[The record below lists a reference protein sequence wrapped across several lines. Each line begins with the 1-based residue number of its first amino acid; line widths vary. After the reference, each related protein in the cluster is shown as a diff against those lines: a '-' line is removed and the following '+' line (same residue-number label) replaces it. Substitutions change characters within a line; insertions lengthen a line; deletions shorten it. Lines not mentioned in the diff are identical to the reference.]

1 MGPNVT
7 RAAKV
12 RPSSAE
18 LRIVGQVRTPR
29 GFAYD
34 FAVGDQRLTI
44 RIEPASTDGQWSVE
58 GHGRHLV
65 RGTERTGATIRS
77 TRAEGVRA
85 MGEEWEDASLPF
97 DWAAVLSLLDTVRAL

>member
-1 MGPNVT
+1 MGSNVT
-7 RAAKV
+7 RAPKT
-12 RPSSAE
+12 RTTSTE

-58 GHGRHLV
+58 GHGRHLI
-65 RGTERTGATIRS
+65 RGTECNGATVQPS
-77 TRAEGVRA
+77 RAAGVRA
-85 MGEEWEDASLPF
+85 MGEEWQDESLPF
-97 DWAAVLSLLDTVRAL
+97 DWPAVLSLLDTVRAL